1 MLMRSFCIIRS
12 HCATAT
18 ARSLMDHQA
27 ALLSAS
33 MSKKKPRKIFSN
45 CDERFALLMDLN
57 EVVTNKR

>member
-1 MLMRSFCIIRS
+1 MLMWSFCIIRS

-33 MSKKKPRKIFSN
+33 MSKKKTRKILSD
-45 CDERFALLMDLN
+45 CDERFALLMDVN
-57 EVVTNKR
+57 EAVNTRR

>member
-33 MSKKKPRKIFSN
+33 MSKKKTRKILSD
-45 CDERFALLMDLN
+45 CDERFALFMDLN
-57 EVVTNKR
+57 KVVTNKR